1 MLKCPKCY
9 QESPDSATSCS
20 NCGFKFTNPN
30 LYKISDPPTDENKPL
45 SQINK
50 RSLNKRSPAA
60 CILLSIFT
68 LGLYGIYWM
77 YLLAENTHIV
87 QNSKEGCAGEML
99 CLIFIPF
106 YSLYWW
112 YTRGQIVKSSVKYTS
127 CDGAIY
133 ILLAVFG
140 LAIVNMAL
148 MQNDFNRI

>member
-9 QESPDSATSCS
+9 QKSPDSAASCS
-20 NCGFKFTNPN
+20 NCGFIFTNPK
-30 LYKISDPPTDENKPL
+30 LYKISDPATEKRKPL
-45 SQINK
+45 VFA
-50 RSLNKRSPAA
+50 RVRVNKRSPTS

-77 YLLAENTHIV
+77 YLLTENTHIV
-87 QNSKEGCAGEML
+87 QNSKEGCAGEMF

-127 CDGAIY
+127 CDGATY
-133 ILLAVFG
+133 LVLAIFG

>member
-9 QESPDSATSCS
+9 QKSPDSATSCS
-20 NCGFKFTNPN
+20 NCGFIFTNPK
-30 LYKISDPPTDENKPL
+30 LYKISEPSTKKSRPL
-45 SQINK
+45 VYV
-50 RSLNKRSPAA
+50 RVRVNKRSPAS

-77 YLLAENTHIV
+77 YLLADNTHIV
-87 QNSKEGCAGEML
+87 QNSKKGCAGEMF
-99 CLIFIPF
+99 CLIFVPF

-133 ILLAVFG
+133 ILLAIFG